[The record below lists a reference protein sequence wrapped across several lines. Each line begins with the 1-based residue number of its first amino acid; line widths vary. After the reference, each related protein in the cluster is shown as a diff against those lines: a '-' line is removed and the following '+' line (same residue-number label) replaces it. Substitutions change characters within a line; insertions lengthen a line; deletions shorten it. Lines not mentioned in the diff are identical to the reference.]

1 MRFVAA
7 PFVIV
12 VVYLLVDFY
21 LLKWVVIPMRRRF
34 LTAAFVLVGMVGIAA
49 ILTLFVMGT
58 GSVSDSTFY
67 LQSVLLTI
75 SVAIFVP
82 SLLFALLDLGSR
94 IPTLFKKSKSVFVT
108 RIGMF
113 FAALS
118 FVLIVCGIFNRK
130 RIAVN
135 QEVVEFS
142 TLPAAFDGYR
152 VVHISDLHLGSF
164 GGDTVF
170 VSALVD
176 RINALR
182 PDVVL
187 FTGDV
192 VTRVSSEMK
201 GYVSSLSRLNG
212 EDGVFA
218 ILGNHDYS
226 DYFNWPDTLARD
238 TDRERLRHYIAESG
252 MTLLRDSSAI
262 IRRGGDSIVIIGTE
276 NIGRP
281 PFAAYGSLHEAV
293 EGSGDGAFKILMTHD
308 PSLWTDSIVGN
319 PSRKLDL
326 TLSGHT
332 HAMQVRILGWSP
344 SSLRDEAWGGLY
356 RSPDGKRLLNV
367 NIGIGTVGP
376 LMRIGA
382 TPEISLL
389 ILKVDKRL

>member
-21 LLKWVVIPMRRRF
+21 LLRWVVIPLRRRW
-34 LTAAFVLVGMVGIAA
+34 LTATFVSAEMVGIAA
-49 ILTLFVMGT
+49 ILTLFVLGT

-67 LQSVLLTI
+67 LQSVLLTV

-94 IPTLFKKSKSVFVT
+94 IPTLFKKKKSVFVT

-113 FAALS
+113 IAALS

-170 VSALVD
+170 VSTLVD
-176 RINALR
+176 RINSLQ

-201 GYVSSLSRLNG
+201 DYVSSLSRLNG
-212 EDGVFA
+212 EDGVYA

-238 TDRERLRHYIAESG
+238 ADRERLRHYIAESG
-252 MTLLRDSSAI
+252 MTLLRDSSAVV
-262 IRRGGDSIVIIGTE
+262 RRGGDSIIIIGTE

-281 PFAAYGSLHEAV
+281 PFAAYGSLHDAV
-293 EGSGDGAFKILMTHD
+293 EGSGEGAFKILMTHD
-308 PSLWTDSIVGN
+308 PSLWTDSIVRD

-356 RSPDGKRLLNV
+356 RSTDGKRLLNV